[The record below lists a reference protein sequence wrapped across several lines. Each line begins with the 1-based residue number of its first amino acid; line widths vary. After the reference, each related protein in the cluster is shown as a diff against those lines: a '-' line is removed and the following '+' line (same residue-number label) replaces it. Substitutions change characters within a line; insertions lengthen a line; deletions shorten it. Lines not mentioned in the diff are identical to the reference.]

1 MTALGFAL
9 GFIVIVL
16 AQYGYI
22 QLLNRL
28 ADRWEVHR

>member
-1 MTALGFAL
+1 MSALGIVSGL
-9 GFIVIVL
+9 IVIAL